1 MSLLK
6 KAVTNKR
13 WDLAA
18 YTLVLASARAL
29 QRGGAHE
36 RKKDQPGKTGRR
48 KKS

>member
-1 MSLLK
+1 MSLLR

-18 YTLVLASARAL
+18 YTIVLASARAL

-36 RKKDQPGKTGRR
+36 KKKDRPRKTGGR